1 MLGTYVAVGIVPGG
15 DATGCGFGLAM
26 ETAEASGNED
36 FAQPEIMK
44 ANTITAS
51 EPFNRR
57 FTAGSGRLGC
67 WSCSRSE
74 KTLYR

>member
-1 MLGTYVAVGIVPGG
+1 MLGTYVAVGLVPGG
-15 DATGCGFGLAM
+15 DATDSGSGLAM

-36 FAQPEIMK
+36 FAQLEIMP
-44 ANTITAS
+44 ANTIMTS